1 MDRRLRAGNRPA
13 TRQNNHAV
21 WTSDVRLVSAGL
33 RWMFAAST
41 WPAAGQPPP
50 ARPGQAGRW
59 AAGRGRP
66 ATVVSVISDG
76 DRLACAGRTYAL
88 PSARW
93 EPLLTCRPG
102 NNAPC
107 RSVLSQRDTEPGI
120 AEILAKDAPDHAG
133 HGAPHGLPA
142 RHRQDCPRPA
152 RSSLEVFR
160 LDGRAARIRSA
171 DCELCPHCC
180 GHVVSTEYGRP
191 PGPTGW
197 RRRRHSGFDEA
208 FSRRRPG
215 GRLRSCA
222 GA

>member
-13 TRQNNHAV
+13 TRQDNQAAG
-21 WTSDVRLVSAGL
+21 TSDVRLVSAGL

-41 WPAAGQPPP
+41 WSAAGQPPP

-93 EPLLTCRPG
+93 ELLLTCRLG
-102 NNAPC
+102 NNALPAC
-107 RSVLSQRDTEPGI
+107 PVTARHGTGDRRGRSGPHRSR
-120 AEILAKDAPDHAG
+120 
-133 HGAPHGLPA
+133 APHGPGTS
-142 RHRQDCPRPA
+142 RRDCPRPA
-152 RSSLEVFR
+152 RGSLEVFR

-171 DCELCPHCC
+171 DWELCPHCLRARRQHRVWTPA
-180 GHVVSTEYGRP
+180 GADWLAAPR
-191 PGPTGW
+191 GW
-197 RRRRHSGFDEA
+197 RRHSGFDVA
-208 FSRRRPG
+208 FSRRPPG
-215 GRLRSCA
+215 GRMRSCA